1 MDALT
6 FHSLP
11 SGLRRPILITAFS
24 GWNDAAEAA
33 TTAARYLAAAF
44 GAEKFAEID
53 PEDFYNF
60 GQSRP
65 YVRFRPGSETE
76 REIVWPAM
84 EFSVARSTDLDRD
97 LIVGVAAEPH
107 LRWKTYCRTVLELAH
122 RCEVSL
128 VLSLGALLAEV
139 AHTRPVRLVG
149 GASDPEL
156 AARLGLRPTRY
167 EGPTGIVGVLNT
179 MCREAGISAAN
190 LWANVPHYVSGIENP
205 KAALALIRRVLS
217 LLNGSLDLA
226 DLEDAVRQFEQNLAE
241 IVAQNG
247 KIAAYIAKLET
258 REAEEAPGDAA
269 ESDLPPASQLVAEI
283 EQFLKQQRPE

>member
-1 MDALT
+1 MTLSLDQLRSALHGPTVIPACPLALT
-6 FHSLP
+6 AQRKLDE
-11 SGLRRPILITAFS
+11 RRQRALV
-24 GWNDAAEAA
+24 
-33 TTAARYLAAAF
+33 RYYLAA
-44 GAEKFAEID
+44 GATGLA
-53 PEDFYNF
+53 
-60 GQSRP
+60 
-65 YVRFRPGSETE
+65 
-76 REIVWPAM
+76 
-84 EFSVARSTDLDRD
+84 
-97 LIVGVAAEPH
+97 VGVHTTQFAIRDPQIGLYRPVLDLAAAEMGRADRPVIRIAGVCGPTPQA
-107 LRWKTYCRTVLELAH
+107 LAEAELARGLGYH
-122 RCEVSL
+122 AAL
-128 VLSLGALLAEV
+128 LSLGALLAEV